1 MYQITKLYH
10 YYLYCLQHLQNI
22 KRHIFDFLLCL
33 PTSLFALLLLI
44 LLFYNGFSVFYIHIP
59 SIPAKISPV
68 PAGKLAVVRSDSSS
82 SSSSSSLASLHEKL
96 ASSVLY
102 AVKEE
107 NPPVILKTTTQ
118 WTLLDRDNFSTVPIN
133 SSLKFKHPKVRKK
146 NTEFKILSSGPKSK
160 KFSVKVKKFLDNSSC
175 KLNFFMTWISSVD
188 SFGVRELFVIE
199 SLFKSHPNA
208 CLVMVSISLDSK
220 KGNLIF
226 KPFSD
231 KGFKV
236 IAVRPDFDYL
246 FNNTQAETWFKK
258 LKKGNV
264 DPGLI
269 ALGQNLSNLLRL
281 SLLYKF
287 GGIYLDTDVIV
298 LKSFSDL
305 RNTIGAQT
313 MDSETRNWTRLNNA
327 VLIFDQNHPLLLKF
341 IQEFA
346 LTFDG
351 NKWGHNGPYLVSRVV
366 SRVGGRPGFNFTVL
380 PPSAFYPV
388 DWSRIQSFFQGPGNE
403 KHTEWLHN
411 KLKRIRRQSFT
422 VHLWNRQSKQ
432 LQVEEKSI
440 LHHLML
446 DCCVFCN
453 SSLSIKFVSK

>member
-133 SSLKFKHPKVRKK
+133 SSLKFKHPKVQKK
-146 NTEFKILSSGPKSK
+146 NIEFKILSSGPKSK
-160 KFSVKVKKFLDNSSC
+160 KFSVKVKKFLDNSSY
-175 KLNFFMTWISSVD
+175 
-188 SFGVRELFVIE
+188 
-199 SLFKSHPNA
+199 
-208 CLVMVSISLDSK
+208 
-220 KGNLIF
+220 
-226 KPFSD
+226 